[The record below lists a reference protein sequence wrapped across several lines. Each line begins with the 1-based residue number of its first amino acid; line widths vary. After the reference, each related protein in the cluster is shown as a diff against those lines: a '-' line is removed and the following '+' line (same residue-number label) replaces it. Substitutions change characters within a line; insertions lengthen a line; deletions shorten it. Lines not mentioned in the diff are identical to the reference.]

1 MLEDCFLFSK
11 NDKRLFRKFV
21 LAFGLSPLDE
31 LAAVEERFLSLFVL
45 HLEIF
50 DVRHIVNIERRLSNE
65 IYAENYRTTDVCT
78 CLALVFVCIFDES
91 KEDSVI
97 FG

>member
-31 LAAVEERFLSLFVL
+31 LAEVEGQFLSLFVL

-65 IYAENYRTTDVCT
+65 IYAENYRTIDVCT
-78 CLALVFVCIFDES
+78 CLALVFACIFDGS

-97 FG
+97 FD